1 MAERRQQWLR
11 GVLDLCVL
19 ATLVEDER
27 HGYAIAGRLEAAGL
41 ARVQGGTLYPA
52 LARLEAAGH
61 VTARWEQGERGP
73 GRKYYA
79 LTDAGRL
86 LLREQGREWIA
97 FARTTEELI
106 EPGGSS

>member
-1 MAERRQQWLR
+1 M
-11 GVLDLCVL
+11 LDLCVL
-19 ATLVEDER
+19 ATLVEQER
-27 HGYAIAGRLEAAGL
+27 HGYGIASRLEEAGL

-52 LARLEAAGH
+52 LARLQAAGH

-79 LTDAGRL
+79 LTDDGRE
-86 LLREQGREWIA
+86 LLREQGSAWIA

-106 EPGGSS
+106 EPGGLDDA